1 MIEIIYYKTELSE
14 TRKTWHFITTFLFIL
29 WDSYYIL
36 SWNINNQ
43 GTTKQMFVI
52 THIYKET
59 CNFKTLINEHN
70 SICKIL
76 WNHKLNV
83 WFINDSISTPN
94 TLPPQYMYMCIKYT
108 VYNAKMLINVLN
120 IYFLE
125 SLFIVWYRLE
135 SGAVLSPAPLSDSLI

>member
-1 MIEIIYYKTELSE
+1 M
-14 TRKTWHFITTFLFIL
+14 TFHHNLFIHFMRL
-29 WDSYYIL
+29 LLHIKLDV
-36 SWNINNQ
+36 NNQ

-83 WFINDSISTPN
+83 WFIHDSISTPN
-94 TLPPQYMYMCIKYT
+94 TLPPQYMYMRIKYT

-125 SLFIVWYRLE
+125 SLFIV
-135 SGAVLSPAPLSDSLI
+135 